1 MVKYKAAHILWPTL
15 YLHECFRLHRMHEL
29 QIVVTNIRSLSVC
42 LSRVSPRL
50 HCAKMAGQI
59 KMLLGVN
66 IPGGSWNIVLDVGP
80 DPQQRVT
87 GPILN
92 FGDPSHLRNG

>member
-1 MVKYKAAHILWPTL
+1 
-15 YLHECFRLHRMHEL
+15 MHEL
-29 QIVVTNIRSLSVC
+29 QIVVTNIRSLFVC
-42 LSRVSPRL
+42 LSRVSSRL
-50 HCAKMAGQI
+50 HYAKMAGQI

-80 DPQQRVT
+80 DVPQRGDR

-92 FGDPSHLRNG
+92 FGTPLYHRNGLS